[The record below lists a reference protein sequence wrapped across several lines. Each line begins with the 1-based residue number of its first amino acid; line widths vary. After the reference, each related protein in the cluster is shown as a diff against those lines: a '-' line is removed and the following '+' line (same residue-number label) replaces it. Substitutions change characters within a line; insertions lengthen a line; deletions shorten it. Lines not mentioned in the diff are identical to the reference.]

1 MEPRIV
7 KTQFVADLK
16 PGMIADTVFLCADI
30 KSRMTRNGSYFADV
44 RLVDRT
50 GEISLKLWRYS
61 TEVT

>member
-30 KSRMTRNGSYFADV
+30 KSRMTRSADAPLAWLDSASRPLRPSPAQLTV
-44 RLVDRT
+44 
-50 GEISLKLWRYS
+50 
-61 TEVT
+61 